1 MNHSLRAVCAL
12 VVAFAALPAT
22 AAAQYSAPPPEPG
35 FHYIFD
41 GSATGSDAS
50 FDKWEFAATTGAG
63 GQAVLDPVQGAI
75 NVNASPFGAYWYPV
89 RPFGNAVLKLQFT
102 VQDTPTS
109 TRNGGIM
116 IRSPEIRYTGATTA
130 EVLAQKPIG
139 YNFDLCPGAI
149 PLCGLAAPAAT
160 TTYSWK
166 GADGPF
172 PPASNAS
179 DPPYLYSG
187 PYCARA
193 SNTTT
198 PATNHNVTNL
208 AGTGPLTTNGNA
220 NNHRHWTQVYCGHEI
235 QINESLTGGGPNP
248 STDPIKTGSVY
259 GFRNLNAKQSRTYER
274 LVKGVWHDLEIRMV
288 GQQYTVL
295 VDGVLINQFDNSVP
309 KIATRNGDPPT
320 MARQLAAGYI
330 GLQTHG
336 GNDRI
341 SYREIRVKD
350 LSAQEIPVN
359 VEPPGVGGTGEVGR
373 NLWCGKGQWDTAGGA
388 EYAVTW
394 YRSNTIAPTHP
405 RYRAPSQFD
414 LGNTTTPNEPLY
426 GTAAVLTWSDSLIVG
441 NETEYVP
448 TADDVGKVVHC
459 QVAATT
465 GGATVWAT
473 RKAPAI
479 FAATNLS
486 PPVLTGSGTVRSKLV
501 CSPGQWMGTG
511 AFTFRWKRDGVE
523 LPAAGGLRHY
533 FVQATDIGG
542 VVTCEVS
549 LGASPFVASN
559 GIAVG

>member
-1 MNHSLRAVCAL
+1 M
-12 VVAFAALPAT
+12 
-22 AAAQYSAPPPEPG
+22 
-35 FHYIFD
+35 
-41 GSATGSDAS
+41 
-50 FDKWEFAATTGAG
+50 
-63 GQAVLDPVQGAI
+63 
-75 NVNASPFGAYWYPV
+75 
-89 RPFGNAVLKLQFT
+89 RPFGDAVLKLEYT

-116 IRSPEIRYTGATTA
+116 IRGPEIRYTGATTT
-130 EVLAQKPIG
+130 EVLAQKPTG

-149 PLCGLAAPAAT
+149 PLCGLTAPAAS

-172 PPASNAS
+172 PPASSAS

-193 SNTTT
+193 SNTLT
-198 PATNHNVTNL
+198 PALNHNVTNL

-274 LVKGVWHDLEIRMV
+274 LVKGVWHELEIRMV

-295 VDGVLINQFDNSVP
+295 VDGNLINQFDNSVP

-320 MARQLAAGYI
+320 MARQLAAGYL

-350 LSAQEIPVN
+350 LSAAEIPAN
-359 VEPPGVGGTGEVGR
+359 VELPEVGGTGEVGR
-373 NLWCGKGQWDTAGGA
+373 ELNCGKGEWDTVGGA
-388 EYAVTW
+388 EYAFTW
-394 YRSNTIAPTHP
+394 YRSNAIGPTHP

-414 LGNTTTPNEPLY
+414 LGNVTTPADPLY
-426 GTAAVLTWSDSLIVG
+426 GTQNLTWVDSLIVG
-441 NETEYVP
+441 TGKSYVP
-448 TADDVGKVVHC
+448 TADDAGRVVHC

-479 FAATNLS
+479 FAATNTS
-486 PPVLTGSGTVRSKLV
+486 PPVLTGSGVVGSKLV
-501 CSPGQWMGTG
+501 CRQGEWTGTG
-511 AFTFRWKRDGVE
+511 AFTFRWKRDGVD
-523 LPAAGGLRHY
+523 LLAAADLRHY
-533 FVQATDIGG
+533 FVQATDVGG
-542 VVTCEVS
+542 LITCEVS
-549 LGASPFVASN
+549 RGASPFVASN
-559 GIAVG
+559 GIRAIAD